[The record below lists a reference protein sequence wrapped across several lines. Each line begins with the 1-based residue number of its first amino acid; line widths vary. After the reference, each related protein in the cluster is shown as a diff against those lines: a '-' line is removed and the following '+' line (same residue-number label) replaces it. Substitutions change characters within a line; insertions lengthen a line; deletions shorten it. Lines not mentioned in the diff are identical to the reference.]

1 MNIGDLVRY
10 DQDYD
15 DIEGLF
21 LVVEVSFYDKNY
33 SNSVKLRCV
42 TDGTE
47 HWQPSRYLERVCK
60 VDHILLVEDIK
71 QKRT

>member
-10 DQDYD
+10 DQDYH

-47 HWQPSRYLERVCK
+47 YWQDEGLLEVVCK
-60 VDHILLVEDIK
+60 
-71 QKRT
+71 

>member
-10 DQDYD
+10 VQDYH

-21 LVVEVSFYDKNY
+21 LVVEVSFHDKNY

-47 HWQPSRYLERVCK
+47 YWRPSRDLEVVCK
-60 VDHILLVEDIK
+60 
-71 QKRT
+71 

>member
-10 DQDYD
+10 DQDYH

-42 TDGTE
+42 TDDTE
-47 HWQPSRYLERVCK
+47 YWQDEGLLEVVCK
-60 VDHILLVEDIK
+60 
-71 QKRT
+71 

>member
-33 SNSVKLRCV
+33 SNAVKLRCV

-60 VDHILLVEDIK
+60 ADHILLVEDIK